1 MKQLLVVENDPDIQN
16 QMKWGLSKAYNIL
29 QACNRD
35 EALQIFS
42 NKRPVVVTL
51 DLGLPPDENGS
62 SEGLACLSE
71 ILNKAPDTKVI
82 IITGNG
88 DRKNALKAIQMG
100 AYDYYLKPVDMGELK
115 VILQRAFHL
124 AAIESENSTL
134 HKMLDNEI
142 GFAGMIGQSP
152 RMHKIFETIRQVAS
166 TDITVLITGESGT
179 GKELV
184 AKAIHDKSLRS
195 KGPFIPINCGAI
207 PETLLESELFG
218 YEKGAFTSAYGLQ
231 KGKFE
236 YADKGTLFLDEIGEM
251 STNLQAKLLRF
262 LQEKKIQRLGG
273 RKDIK
278 IDTRVIAATNIDLS
292 AAMQERKFRE
302 DLFFRISV
310 ITISVPPLRDRGSD
324 SKLLANAF
332 LERYKVMFK
341 KKINGFSR
349 SAIHEIATY
358 PWPGNVRELENKL
371 QKAVI
376 TSDTGIIEP
385 YHLGLGEPSGEAG
398 NGGQSAKRYN
408 GVTLKEARKRLE
420 MDLISSVVE
429 RHNGNIKKASEE
441 LGISRPTLYDLID
454 KYRLFVKN
462 DLDDFPT

>member
-1 MKQLLVVENDPDIQN
+1 MEQILVIENDPDIQN
-16 QMKWGLSKAYNIL
+16 QMKWGLSKGYNIL
-29 QACNRD
+29 QALNRD

-42 NKRPVVVTL
+42 KKRPAVVTL

-62 SEGLACLSE
+62 SEGLTCLSE
-71 ILNKAPDTKVI
+71 ILNNAPDTKVI
-82 IITGNG
+82 IITGNS
-88 DRKNALKAIQMG
+88 DRGNALKAIQMG
-100 AYDYYLKPVDMGELK
+100 AYDYYLKPVDMNELK

-124 AAIESENSTL
+124 ANIESENSNL
-134 HKMLDNEI
+134 HKMLDNGS
-142 GFAGMIGQSP
+142 GFAGMIGQSIQ
-152 RMHKIFETIRQVAS
+152 MQKVFETIRQVAS
-166 TDITVLITGESGT
+166 TDITILITGESGT

-195 KGPFIPINCGAI
+195 NGPFIPINCGAI

-273 RKDIK
+273 RKDIE
-278 IDTRVIAATNIDLS
+278 IDTRIIAATNIDLS

-310 ITISVPPLRDRGSD
+310 ITINVPPLRDRGSD

-332 LERYKVMFK
+332 LAKYKVMFK
-341 KKINGFSR
+341 KKINGFSH
-349 SAIHEIATY
+349 SAIYEIENY

-376 TSDTGIIEP
+376 TSDSGMIDP
-385 YHLGLGEPSGEAG
+385 HHLGLGEQAEESGIE
-398 NGGQSAKRYN
+398 GQAERWYSK

-420 MDLISSVVE
+420 IDLITSVVE

-454 KYRLFVKN
+454 KYKLFIK
-462 DLDDFPT
+462 DI

>member
-1 MKQLLVVENDPDIQN
+1 MKQILVVENDPDIQN
-16 QMKWGLSKAYNIL
+16 QMKWGLSKRYNML
-29 QACNRD
+29 HALNRD
-35 EALQIFS
+35 EALQIFT
-42 NKRPVVVTL
+42 NKKPAVVTL

-62 SEGLACLSE
+62 GEGLACLSE
-71 ILNKAPDTKVI
+71 ILHIAPETKVI
-82 IITGNG
+82 IITGNN

-115 VILQRAFHL
+115 VILHRAFHL
-124 AAIESENSTL
+124 AEIESENSKL
-134 HKMLDNEI
+134 HKMLDSEI
-142 GFAGMIGQSP
+142 GFAGMIGQSAC
-152 RMHKIFETIRQVAS
+152 MQKIFETIRQVAS

-184 AKAIHDKSLRS
+184 AKAVHDKSLRN

-251 STNLQAKLLRF
+251 STSLQAKLLRF
-262 LQEKKIQRLGG
+262 LQGKKIQRLGG
-273 RKDIK
+273 RKDIE
-278 IDTRVIAATNIDLS
+278 IDTRVIAATNIDLN

-310 ITISVPPLRDRGSD
+310 ITINVPPLRERGAD

-332 LERYKVMFK
+332 LERYKVMFN

-349 SAIHEIATY
+349 SAIYEIERY
-358 PWPGNVRELENKL
+358 PWPGNVREMENKL

-376 TSDTGIIEP
+376 TSETGMIEP
-385 YHLGLGEPSGEAG
+385 HHMGLGEQFIETESE
-398 NGGQSAKRYN
+398 GQTEKRYK

-420 MDLISSVVE
+420 IDLLSSVVE

-441 LGISRPTLYDLID
+441 LGISRPTLYDLIG
-454 KYRLFVKN
+454 KYKLLVK
-462 DLDDFPT
+462 DGLK

>member
-1 MKQLLVVENDPDIQN
+1 MKQILVVENDPDIQN
-16 QMKWGLSKAYNIL
+16 QIKWGLSKGYNML
-29 QACNRD
+29 QAFNKD
-35 EALQIFS
+35 EALQIFNS
-42 NKRPVVVTL
+42 KRPVVVTL

-71 ILNKAPDTKVI
+71 ILNSAPETKVI
-82 IITGNG
+82 IITGNN
-88 DRKNALKAIQMG
+88 DRGNALKAIQMG
-100 AYDYYLKPVDMGELK
+100 AYDYYLKPVDMAELK
-115 VILQRAFHL
+115 VILHRAFHL
-124 AAIESENSTL
+124 AEIESENAKL
-134 HKMLDNEI
+134 HKLLDSEI

-152 RMHKIFETIRQVAS
+152 QMQKVFETIRQVAS

-195 KGPFIPINCGAI
+195 NGPFIPINCGAI
-207 PETLLESELFG
+207 PDTLLESELFG

-251 STNLQAKLLRF
+251 PTNLQAKLLRF

-273 RKDIK
+273 RKDIE

-310 ITISVPPLRDRGSD
+310 ITINVPPLRDRGPD
-324 SKLLANAF
+324 AKLLANAF
-332 LERYKVMFK
+332 LDRYKVMFK

-349 SAIHEIATY
+349 SAIYEIEKY

-376 TSDTGIIEP
+376 TSDTGLIEP
-385 YHLGLGEPSGEAG
+385 HDLGLGEQSRETGSGMQPE
-398 NGGQSAKRYN
+398 KRYKDM
-408 GVTLKEARKRLE
+408 TLKEARKLLE
-420 MDLISSVVE
+420 IDLISSVIA

-454 KYRLFVKN
+454 KHKLFVK
-462 DLDDFPT
+462 DDIT

>member
-1 MKQLLVVENDPDIQN
+1 MKQLLIVENDADIQN
-16 QMKWGLSKAYNIL
+16 QMKWGLSKGYTIL
-29 QACNRD
+29 QALNRD
-35 EALQIFS
+35 EALQIFH
-42 NKRPVVVTL
+42 KRRPAVVTL

-62 SEGLACLSE
+62 SEGLACLNE
-71 ILNKAPDTKVI
+71 ILTTAPETKVI
-82 IITGNG
+82 IITGNN
-88 DRKNALKAIQMG
+88 DRKNALKAIKMG

-115 VILQRAFHL
+115 VILQRAYHL
-124 AAIESENSTL
+124 AAIESENNKL
-134 HKMLDNEI
+134 HRILDNEI
-142 GFAGMIGQSP
+142 GFSGMIGQSVL
-152 RMHKIFETIRQVAS
+152 MQKIFETIRQVAS

-195 KGPFIPINCGAI
+195 SGPFIPINCGAI

-218 YEKGAFTSAYGLQ
+218 YEKGAFTNAYGLQ

-273 RKDIK
+273 RKDIE

-292 AAMQERKFRE
+292 AAMQEHKFRE

-310 ITISVPPLRDRGSD
+310 ITIDVPPLRERGSD
-324 SKLLANAF
+324 AKLLANTF

-349 SAIHEIATY
+349 SAIQEIEQY

-376 TSDTGIIEP
+376 TSETGIIEP
-385 YHLGLGEPSGEAG
+385 SHMGLGEHSIEIDRVG
-398 NGGQSAKRYN
+398 NSEKLDKGI
-408 GVTLKEARKRLE
+408 TLKAARKRLE
-420 MDLISSVVE
+420 MDLISNVVE
-429 RHNGNIKKASEE
+429 RHNGNIKRASEE
-441 LGISRPTLYDLID
+441 LGISRPTLYDLIN
-454 KYRLFVKN
+454 KYKLFVK
-462 DLDDFPT
+462 DDAK

>member
-1 MKQLLVVENDPDIQN
+1 MKQILVVENDPDIQN
-16 QMKWGLSKAYNIL
+16 QMKWGLSKGYDMLQAYNK
-29 QACNRD
+29 D

-42 NKRPVVVTL
+42 KKRPVVVTL

-71 ILNKAPDTKVI
+71 ILKGAPETKVI
-82 IITGNG
+82 IITGNN
-88 DRKNALKAIQMG
+88 DRGNALKAIQMG
-100 AYDYYLKPVDMGELK
+100 AYDYYLKPVDMGEVK

-124 AAIESENSTL
+124 AAIESENTKL
-134 HKMLDNEI
+134 HKLLDNEV
-142 GFAGMIGQSP
+142 GFSGMIGQSSQ
-152 RMHKIFETIRQVAS
+152 MQKVFETIRQVAS

-273 RKDIK
+273 RKDIE

-310 ITISVPPLRDRGSD
+310 ITINVPPLRDRGSD
-324 SKLLANAF
+324 SRLLANTF
-332 LERYKVMFK
+332 LEKYKVMFK

-349 SAIHEIATY
+349 SAITEIENY

-376 TSDTGIIEP
+376 TSETGMIEP
-385 YHLGLGEPSGEAG
+385 YHLGLGEQSKEAG
-398 NGGQSAKRYN
+398 SGGQTERGYK

-420 MDLISSVVE
+420 IDLVTSVVE
-429 RHNGNIKKASEE
+429 RHNGNIKKASED

-454 KYRLFVKN
+454 KYKLFVKD
-462 DLDDFPT
+462 DLEEL

>member
-1 MKQLLVVENDPDIQN
+1 MKQILIVENDADIQN
-16 QMKWGLSKAYNIL
+16 QMKWGLSKGYAIL
-29 QACNRD
+29 QALNRD
-35 EALQIFS
+35 EALQIFHK
-42 NKRPVVVTL
+42 KRPAVVTL

-71 ILNKAPDTKVI
+71 ILNIAPETKVI
-82 IITGNG
+82 IITGNN
-88 DRKNALKAIQMG
+88 DRKNALKAIKMG

-115 VILQRAFHL
+115 VILQRAYHL
-124 AAIESENSTL
+124 AAIESENNKL
-134 HKMLDNEI
+134 HRMLDSEI
-142 GFAGMIGQSP
+142 GFAGMIGQSVQ
-152 RMHKIFETIRQVAS
+152 MQKVFETVRQVAS

-195 KGPFIPINCGAI
+195 HGPFIPINCGAI

-251 STNLQAKLLRF
+251 STSLQAKLLRF

-273 RKDIK
+273 RKDIE

-292 AAMQERKFRE
+292 LAMQEHKFRE

-310 ITISVPPLRDRGSD
+310 ISIDVPPLRDRGSD

-332 LERYKVMFK
+332 LERYKIMFK
-341 KKINGFSR
+341 KKITGFSR
-349 SAIHEIATY
+349 SAIHEIEKY

-376 TSDTGIIEP
+376 TSESGTIEP
-385 YHLGLGEPSGEAG
+385 ADMGLGEHSNASERAG
-398 NGGQSAKRYN
+398 KSERLYE
-408 GVTLKEARKRLE
+408 GVTLKAARKRLE
-420 MDLISSVVE
+420 MDLISTVVE

-454 KYRLFVKN
+454 KYKLFVK
-462 DLDDFPT
+462 DDTK

>member
-1 MKQLLVVENDPDIQN
+1 MKQILVVENDPDIQN
-16 QMKWGLSKAYNIL
+16 QMKWGLSRGYNIL
-29 QACNRD
+29 QALNRD

-42 NKRPVVVTL
+42 EKRPVVVTL
-51 DLGLPPDENGS
+51 DLGLPPDEDGS
-62 SEGLACLSE
+62 SEGLSCLSE
-71 ILNKAPDTKVI
+71 ILSTAPETKVI
-82 IITGNG
+82 IITGNN
-88 DRKNALKAIQMG
+88 DRKNALHAIQRG
-100 AYDYYLKPVDMGELK
+100 AYDYYLKPVDMSELR

-124 AAIESENSTL
+124 AAIESENSKL

-142 GFAGMIGQSP
+142 GFAGMIGQSGE
-152 RMHKIFETIRQVAS
+152 MQKIFDTIRQVAS
-166 TDITVLITGESGT
+166 TDVAVMITGESGT

-184 AKAIHDKSLRS
+184 ARAIHDKSMRN
-195 KGPFIPINCGAI
+195 KGPYIPINCGAI

-273 RKDIK
+273 RKDIE
-278 IDTRVIAATNIDLS
+278 IDTRIIAATNIDLTT
-292 AAMQERKFRE
+292 ALQERKFRE

-310 ITISVPPLRDRGSD
+310 ITINIPPLRERGSD
-324 SKLLANAF
+324 TRLLANAF
-332 LERYKVMFK
+332 LERYKIIFK

-349 SAIHEIATY
+349 SALYEIEKY
-358 PWPGNVRELENKL
+358 PWPGNVRELENKM

-376 TSDTGIIEP
+376 TSESGIIEAH
-385 YHLGLGEPSGEAG
+385 HLGLGEQPRETGS
-398 NGGQSAKRYN
+398 GGQSEKAYT

-420 MDLISSVVE
+420 MDLISSVIE
-429 RHNGNIKKASEE
+429 RHNGNIKRASEE

-454 KYRLFVKN
+454 KYKLTVKDN
-462 DLDDFPT
+462 LK